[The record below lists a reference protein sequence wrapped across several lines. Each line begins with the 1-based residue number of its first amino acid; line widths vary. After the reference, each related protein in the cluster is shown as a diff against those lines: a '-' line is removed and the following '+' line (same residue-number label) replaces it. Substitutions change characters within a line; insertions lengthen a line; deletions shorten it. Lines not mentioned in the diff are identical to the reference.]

1 VAIEARCG
9 LSHRV
14 PWNSEKNSL
23 REFCVQIENWFR
35 NHRSDRNKPYSLE
48 FSCGLATWR
57 CDSGSTLADFFE
69 SQRERPIFAG
79 RAPHIGG
86 HRPCALG
93 GSVVTKFWWLSLRGG
108 SAVIVEAESM
118 THARLLAVVNDMGR
132 ASHFTDGYPI
142 DAHLLELIPEELIEC
157 KLSPAE
163 ANELLDQ
170 LRTSEL
176 EGPDG
181 RTVAR
186 TDRAAIAASASSR
199 SP

>member
-1 VAIEARCG
+1 MP
-9 LSHRV
+9 SSD
-14 PWNSEKNSL
+14 SE
-23 REFCVQIENWFR
+23 RR
-35 NHRSDRNKPYSLE
+35 
-48 FSCGLATWR
+48 
-57 CDSGSTLADFFE
+57 
-69 SQRERPIFAG
+69 RPIFA
-79 RAPHIGG
+79 RPAPHIDATSPECGG
-86 HRPCALG
+86 QR
-93 GSVVTKFWWLSLRGG
+93 VVTKFWWLSLRGG

-118 THARLLAVVNDMGR
+118 AHARLLAVVNGMGR

-142 DAHLLELIPEELIEC
+142 DAHLLELIPEQLIEC
-157 KLSPAE
+157 KLSPAK

-186 TDRAAIAASASSR
+186 TDRAAIAASASGR

>member
-1 VAIEARCG
+1 
-9 LSHRV
+9 
-14 PWNSEKNSL
+14 
-23 REFCVQIENWFR
+23 
-35 NHRSDRNKPYSLE
+35 
-48 FSCGLATWR
+48 
-57 CDSGSTLADFFE
+57 
-69 SQRERPIFAG
+69 
-79 RAPHIGG
+79 
-86 HRPCALG
+86 
-93 GSVVTKFWWLSLRGG
+93 VVTKFWWLSLRGG

-181 RTVAR
+181 RTEAR
-186 TDRAAIAASASSR
+186 TDRAAISVGFKPISLSS
-199 SP
+199 